1 MSELLRQLN
10 EAKLHSHMNFQGLDI
25 SIEIPAGGER
35 TGVNKKT
42 GEKWAHKID
51 DHYGYIKGT
60 HSPDGEHLDCYVR
73 KNPVKDSKIYVMHQ
87 LTVDGSK
94 FDEDKVMLGY
104 ESKSEAIRAFKKF
117 TFKPGVMYG
126 GCTEFNLDHFKVVA
140 FQASNSKAMLTDEA
154 TYEEFKKAGLLP
166 SGVKSPVQVARR
178 VSESLSEGLS
188 EIGYVLSTDLI
199 EDSLKHGGVEEDI
212 DLETVIKK
220 AYSYYKNTAGSFF
233 DVSMSEDEFR
243 MEALKHI
250 AEKEAYMTDTLD
262 EFDEPEMSLDDKTF
276 ISFDDHNKCIEA
288 GEFAEENDV
297 KAFVV
302 GHDLYFETPDEYE
315 TFIDLVDISS
325 RKDLLG
331 NSAEDVLP
339 EEEQMFEENTGEP
352 FAVVIYVQGMKNIG
366 TVAFPQWA
374 TTGDHTKLVQSGIQN
389 YNEAR
394 KIAEAV
400 SAGEIQVP
408 LNDREYVL
416 GIDVIRES
424 EYRQFH
430 EAVVD
435 EKIEV
440 EQTSELEEVKKLAGV
455 KSGVFESRGVP
466 SVHETR
472 ARLAAIAEETER
484 AFAEQEVQNKRSLSE
499 DELARAARVAVA
511 SINKNPNHMIETV
524 VEAVSKKMF
533 DDMSFAPDIIKHM
546 QKTTEVL
553 KFDNNLEARD
563 ILDRFAARGLIIYK
577 DLDKFTGTVKVTG
590 STNVIQR
597 LKDEFKGV

>member
-1 MSELLRQLN
+1 
-10 EAKLHSHMNFQGLDI
+10 
-25 SIEIPAGGER
+25 
-35 TGVNKKT
+35 
-42 GEKWAHKID
+42 
-51 DHYGYIKGT
+51 
-60 HSPDGEHLDCYVR
+60 
-73 KNPVKDSKIYVMHQ
+73 
-87 LTVDGSK
+87 
-94 FDEDKVMLGY
+94 
-104 ESKSEAIRAFKKF
+104 
-117 TFKPGVMYG
+117 
-126 GCTEFNLDHFKVVA
+126 
-140 FQASNSKAMLTDEA
+140 
-154 TYEEFKKAGLLP
+154 
-166 SGVKSPVQVARR
+166 
-178 VSESLSEGLS
+178 
-188 EIGYVLSTDLI
+188 
-199 EDSLKHGGVEEDI
+199 
-212 DLETVIKK
+212 
-220 AYSYYKNTAGSFF
+220 
-233 DVSMSEDEFR
+233 
-243 MEALKHI
+243 
-250 AEKEAYMTDTLD
+250 
-262 EFDEPEMSLDDKTF
+262 
-276 ISFDDHNKCIEA
+276 
-288 GEFAEENDV
+288 
-297 KAFVV
+297 
-302 GHDLYFETPDEYE
+302 
-315 TFIDLVDISS
+315 
-325 RKDLLG
+325 
-331 NSAEDVLP
+331 
-339 EEEQMFEENTGEP
+339 MFEENTGEP